1 MTFWLETAK
10 RLDAI
15 AQAGLTFSQNPY
27 DLERFEEIRKI
38 SHSMLHEYTGT
49 PVEKIPGIFS
59 NETGYPTPKVDIRGI
74 VIRDDKLLMVREKL
88 DGLWSIPGG
97 WADIGYS
104 PKEMVVKEVFEESG
118 LKVEPVRLL
127 AVFDKKFH
135 DHPPGLFHVYK
146 IFILCTDGEG
156 SPIPGSETTDA
167 GFFDVGDLPPLS
179 LERNTA
185 KQIEILY
192 RLSKS
197 SGNEIWF
204 D

>member
-1 MTFWLETAK
+1 MIFWLETAK

-15 AQAGLTFSQNPY
+15 AQAGLAFSQNPY

-49 PVEKIPGIFS
+49 PIEKIKDLLS
-59 NETGYPTPKVDIRGI
+59 NEVFYPTPKVDIRGI
-74 VIRDDKLLMVREKL
+74 VIRNDRILMVKEKP
-88 DGLWSIPGG
+88 DGRWSVPGG

-118 LKVEPVRLL
+118 LRVEPVRLL

-135 DHPPGLFHVYK
+135 EHPPGLFHVYK
-146 IFILCTDGEG
+146 IFILCADGG
-156 SPIPGSETTDA
+156 GDPVPGTETTDA
-167 GFFDVGDLPPLS
+167 RFFEINELPPLS
-179 LERNTA
+179 LERNTV
-185 KQIEILY
+185 KQIDALF

-197 SGNEIWF
+197 SANELWF